1 MATASRSNQL
11 KIRLQHIEATV
22 PPLEKAMLAQTTHI
36 HFAYTGGLFC
46 LLPSCQSSYC
56 LDPRCLILV
65 RFHINSF
72 NKLCHI
78 LSSL

>member
-36 HFAYTGGLFC
+36 HFAYTGGVLFC
-46 LLPSCQSSYC
+46 SLVSIFLLS
-56 LDPRCLILV
+56 
-65 RFHINSF
+65 
-72 NKLCHI
+72 
-78 LSSL
+78 